1 MSKNAINFSTDLST
15 PNVFKDVADCTLISA
30 NSWNELASSLSAD
43 PKCIMFHVDMI
54 HKKGANIS
62 EFLNMLETFMRFNAV
77 DKKPNIAVVIS
88 EDTSLATIKELQKN
102 KILGIIPDSKHWPV
116 TELKEA
122 VSSILAGKSYW
133 PKHIIN
139 KLPGNVDKP
148 SKEIHLTDRQ
158 LQVYDLIATRG
169 LSNKQIAK
177 TLKISESTVKIHV
190 SAILKNLCVR
200 NRTQLALT
208 KL

>member
-1 MSKNAINFSTDLST
+1 MSKNAINFSTEST
-15 PNVFKDVADCTLISA
+15 SNSIDGIVDCKITSA
-30 NSWNELASSLSAD
+30 TGWNELAKSLAD
-43 PKCIMFHVDMI
+43 NPKCIIFDINMI
-54 HKKGANIS
+54 EQKGASVS
-62 EFLNMLETFMRFNAV
+62 EFLAMLETFVRFNGR
-77 DKKPNIAVVIS
+77 DRQPNIAVIINS
-88 EDTSLATIKELQKN
+88 NTALSTIKELQKN
-102 KILGIIPDSKHWPV
+102 KILGVIPDPKSWN
-116 TELKEA
+116 EKESRDA
-122 VSSILAGKSYW
+122 MVSLLSGNSYW

-139 KLPGNVDKP
+139 KLPGNVERP
-148 SKEIHLTDRQ
+148 AKEIYLTDRQ